1 MQSRA
6 GFHKEVEDYGDL
18 TAFGA
23 VHLESCCWKLVTIW
37 KWEPCREEPS
47 VRRTCGLW
55 WTRPKNLRQIDRAPY
70 IVFVRYIDAVKRRGV
85 PMGQAKVVGENDD
98 LVRIMTIHKS
108 KGLEFPLVIV
118 CGMGRRLNYTK
129 IGSGIAL
136 HKDIGIGMT
145 LTDFE
150 GHWYKQT
157 PLQRLIQKQIHK
169 EEVSEEIRVL
179 YVALTRAKDLLY
191 LTGTVR
197 DGAKFMESRQIG
209 LGGDTMY
216 LDMIGDVSRFELV
229 DANRLSPD
237 SVEKAV

>member
-1 MQSRA
+1 
-6 GFHKEVEDYGDL
+6 
-18 TAFGA
+18 
-23 VHLESCCWKLVTIW
+23 
-37 KWEPCREEPS
+37 
-47 VRRTCGLW
+47 
-55 WTRPKNLRQIDRAPY
+55 
-70 IVFVRYIDAVKRRGV
+70 
-85 PMGQAKVVGENDD
+85 
-98 LVRIMTIHKS
+98 
-108 KGLEFPLVIV
+108 
-118 CGMGRRLNYTK
+118 
-129 IGSGIAL
+129 
-136 HKDIGIGMT
+136 MT

-157 PLQRLIQKQIHK
+157 LLQRLIQKQIHK

-237 SVEKAV
+237 SVEKSGIEGNPMGKDIFDRRLTPEEEAEVLRRLNFNYPYESSRKLKSKYSVTEVYRMGLSDQREFETVLALSLIHI